1 MTSST
6 PGGLAA
12 ASDQPAGTAAGGAPR
27 VVASWLLVCCALV
40 FALIVVGGVTRLT
53 HSGLSITE
61 WQPIVGTL
69 PPLSESQWN
78 EAFGKYQVTP
88 EYLQVNRGMSID
100 AFKGIF
106 WVEYVHRL
114 LGRLVGFAFIVPLLW
129 FVARGKL
136 PSSPGL
142 VPMLF
147 GIFLLG
153 AAQGALGWYMVQS
166 GLVDDPRVSQLRLTA
181 HLGLALL
188 IFASMF
194 WTALTLLR
202 PAGAAD
208 ARTKPLFRGAVSLA
222 ALIFVMALSGG
233 LVAGI
238 RAGFAYNTFPLMNGH
253 VVPPEIMQISPW
265 YMNFVN
271 NMATVQF
278 DHRLLAWTLL
288 VLVPIWWWRVR
299 ATPDVSA
306 RARLAAHLLL
316 AMLLAQVS
324 LGISTLVLVVPLPLA
339 ALHQAGAVLLFAA
352 ALHAAHALRREAGDS
367 DHLLLAPSGA
377 MITAPPRIERR

>member
-1 MTSST
+1 M
-6 PGGLAA
+6 AA
-12 ASDQPAGTAAGGAPR
+12 ASNQPVPATAAGGAPR
-27 VVASWLLVCCALV
+27 AVATWLLVCCALV
-40 FALIVVGGVTRLT
+40 FGLIVVGGVTRLT

-61 WQPIVGTL
+61 WQPILGTL

-78 EAFGKYQVTP
+78 EAFAKYQMTP

-106 WVEYVHRL
+106 WMEYVHRL

-153 AAQGALGWYMVQS
+153 AAQGALGWYMV
-166 GLVDDPRVSQLRLTA
+166 
-181 HLGLALL
+181 
-188 IFASMF
+188 MF

-202 PAGAAD
+202 PGGAAD
-208 ARTKPLFRGAVSLA
+208 ARMRPLFRGAVSLA

-299 ATPDVSA
+299 ATPEVPA

-352 ALHAAHALRREAGDS
+352 ALHAAHALRRQVGDS
-367 DHLLLAPSGA
+367 DHLLLAASGA